1 MQNGFRLKF
10 RAKNIEL
17 LRRKQGR
24 EENFMTLNYQWFLKY
39 DTKGETKKEK

>member
-1 MQNGFRLKF
+1 MQNGLRWKF

-17 LRRKQGR
+17 WRRKQGR

-39 DTKGETKKEK
+39 DTKRRDKKEK